1 MVSGNGT
8 PSRRV
13 SPGDLMAR
21 LGGGDAGLLAEF
33 PHERAKF
40 MQMAGV
46 LLTTSGIA
54 VISMT
59 FALHDA
65 LREALFWSLV
75 FGLVWGI
82 IILNLDRF
90 LVLSMGSIRN
100 KGRLL
105 LIFAPRFAMAVVLA
119 AVISTPLVLRVF
131 ASDIK
136 TQLFAIQQQESAR
149 QAKLIANSSEAR
161 EARTIAGEI
170 AADKSIMNGNL
181 PGKVTNPAMQQAQAL
196 VNQLTPQVQQDQS
209 AEISA
214 REAWQ
219 CELYGVGP
227 HCDNNSGIPGPGP
240 ISAAKEQAYKAALG
254 TFNKDNGRL
263 KAAEFALAKAQKAAR
278 GTAGANLAHYQKQA
292 KAHLPGLERQYAKL
306 ETYLK
311 NTTATGTATANSD
324 VGILAQLQALSA
336 ASAHN
341 SSLNAARIAVL
352 LLFFLIE
359 ILPVTVKFLLNLGP
373 LSAYEDALISR
384 DAEKTDDMN
393 LGRAERRRLNEGRS
407 EARISKVESQR
418 QIDKSKLEAH
428 VAVEKDMRDRE
439 VDLGKHANE
448 YVAGEMKMILDA
460 ALGVWGHDVRAMLA
474 GGSPGGGAGG
484 GPGGGSA
491 GGGIPQALAAP
502 GPAPGGPAPGGPAP
516 GGPAPAAPATVLT
529 GLVQPVPVPGV
540 AGATSNG
547 SSHAGPAGGPG
558 GLPSGSKL

>member
-1 MVSGNGT
+1 
-8 PSRRV
+8 
-13 SPGDLMAR
+13 MAR
-21 LGGGDAGLLAEF
+21 LGGGDADLLAEF

-40 MQMAGV
+40 IQMAGV

-105 LIFAPRFAMAVVLA
+105 AIFAPRFAMAVVLA
-119 AVISTPLVLRVF
+119 AVISTPLVLRIF

-136 TQLFAIQQQESAR
+136 TQLFAMQQQESAR
-149 QAKLIANSSEAR
+149 QAKLIANSGEAR
-161 EARTIAGEI
+161 EAHNIASQI
-170 AADKSIMNGNL
+170 SADKSIMNGNL
-181 PGKVTNPAMQQAQAL
+181 PGKVTNPAMQQAQTMIA
-196 VNQLTPQVQQDQS
+196 QLTPEVQQAQS

-240 ISAAKEQAYKAALG
+240 ISAAKEQAYEAALA
-254 TFNKDNGRL
+254 TFNKDNGEL
-263 KAAEFALAKAQKAAR
+263 KAAETALAKAEKAAR
-278 GTAGANLAHYQKQA
+278 GSAEANLAHYQKQA
-292 KAHLPGLERQYAKL
+292 KAQLPGLERQYANL
-306 ETYLK
+306 EGYLK
-311 NTTATGTATANSD
+311 NTTAAGTATANND

-373 LSAYEDALISR
+373 VSAYENALNSR
-384 DAEKTDDMN
+384 DAEKTDDMD
-393 LGRAERRRLNEGRS
+393 LDRAERRRLNEGES
-407 EARISKVESQR
+407 EARITEVESYR
-418 QIDKSKLEAH
+418 QIDKGKLEAH

-448 YVAGEMKMILDA
+448 YVAGEMKTILDA
-460 ALGVWGHDVRAMLA
+460 ALGTWGHDVRTMLA
-474 GGSPGGGAGG
+474 GGPPG
-484 GPGGGSA
+484 S
-491 GGGIPQALAAP
+491 
-502 GPAPGGPAPGGPAP
+502 
-516 GGPAPAAPATVLT
+516 PAPAAPAAVLT
-529 GLVQPVPVPGV
+529 GPVQPVQAPVV

-547 SSHAGPAGGPG
+547 SSHAGPPGGPG